1 MTNMNLLVKSNNI
14 ILPVVGSLPTPNIW
28 TWGWMGDN
36 VSPATRQESQGWY
49 AQQWQGMPNTRY
61 ALCLLTAFAQSQ
73 YAKRRMKL
81 DDTPIIINLFR
92 NGYGSRLDFRKIDVV
107 LDQAEMIFNVG
118 ALLIPTL
125 FNDDKTCC
133 YADLVTH
140 KRVIHQLVSLMSPY
154 VRVWCIGLEVTE
166 YLSIEAL
173 NTLYQIF
180 KVAGAEIVGIHAQW
194 DFDRMPQLPK
204 TDVLFAE
211 LCNPY
216 DGDNS
221 SPAQIKQI
229 GANVLTRCNQQGVAC
244 VFTEYFT
251 QLNDHAKELSRALLE
266 LNPAGIGG
274 PV

>member
-1 MTNMNLLVKSNNI
+1 MNLLTKSENI

-28 TWGWMGDN
+28 TWDWMGDN
-36 VSPATRQESQGWY
+36 VSPATRQESQSWY
-49 AQQWQGMPNTRY
+49 AGQWSGMPNTRY
-61 ALCLLTAFAQSQ
+61 ALCLLTAFNQSQ
-73 YAKRRMKL
+73 YAKRRL
-81 DDTPIIINLFR
+81 APGAVPSTINLFR

-118 ALLIPTL
+118 ALLGLTL
-125 FNDDKTCC
+125 LNDDKTVI
-133 YADLVTH
+133 YAPLSTH
-140 KRVIHQLVSLMSPY
+140 IRVIRQFVSLFGPF
-154 VRVWCIGLEVTE
+154 VRLWVIGLEVTE
-166 YLSIEAL
+166 YMSIEAI
-173 NTLYQIF
+173 NTFYQIF
-180 KVAGAEIVGIHAQW
+180 KDAGAEIVGIHAQW